1 MIKYAFLDV
10 ADAVVAVAG
19 AGAGAA
25 AAVES
30 YWSHWRLAQFLAL
43 LFTTDFNFWGKKKM

>member
-10 ADAVVAVAG
+10 ADADVGV

-25 AAVES
+25 AAVEF
-30 YWSHWRLAQFLAL
+30 YWSRWRLAQFFGSVIYSWLQL
-43 LFTTDFNFWGKKKM
+43 LG

>member
-10 ADAVVAVAG
+10 AVGV

-25 AAVES
+25 AAAVES
-30 YWSHWRLAQFLAL
+30 DWSRWRLAQFFGPVIDNRLQL
-43 LFTTDFNFWGKKKM
+43 LG